1 MQISPLE
8 LGRRRKKDLTN
19 YGGDKPENSSSKKK
33 LDRHQC
39 QSVCVCGINN
49 LVEKSSKLGALE
61 DRTLIGSNQLL
72 PNAISV
78 CVCF

>member
-8 LGRRRKKDLTN
+8 LGRRKKDLTN

-39 QSVCVCGINN
+39 QSV
-49 LVEKSSKLGALE
+49 
-61 DRTLIGSNQLL
+61 
-72 PNAISV
+72 
-78 CVCF
+78 

>member
-1 MQISPLE
+1 MVETNPKIALQ
-8 LGRRRKKDLTN
+8 RRNWTATSAKVCK
-19 YGGDKPENSSSKKK
+19 
-33 LDRHQC
+33 
-39 QSVCVCGINN
+39 CVCGINN
-49 LVEKSSKLGALE
+49 LVEKKSSKLGALE

>member
-1 MQISPLE
+1 MVETNPKIALQ
-8 LGRRRKKDLTN
+8 RRNWTATSAK
-19 YGGDKPENSSSKKK
+19 
-33 LDRHQC
+33 
-39 QSVCVCGINN
+39 VCEGGINN
-49 LVEKSSKLGALE
+49 LVKKSSKLGALE

>member
-1 MQISPLE
+1 
-8 LGRRRKKDLTN
+8 LTN

-39 QSVCVCGINN
+39 QSVWGGINN